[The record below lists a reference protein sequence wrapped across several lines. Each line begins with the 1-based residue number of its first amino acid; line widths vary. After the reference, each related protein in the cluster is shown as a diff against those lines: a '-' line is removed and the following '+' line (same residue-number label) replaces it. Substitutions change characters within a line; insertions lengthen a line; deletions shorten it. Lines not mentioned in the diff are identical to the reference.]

1 MAIVSEERFTDETLA
16 TVRDRVR
23 PLREHSWRAR
33 HQANSTAAQ
42 LANNAQQNPIHSLSG
57 EAIDRKDD
65 LTLERPSMLQYKASV
80 NLSHCSHRGK
90 HAITLRKIPFNKFEA
105 LR

>member
-23 PLREHSWRAR
+23 PLRDHSSRAR
-33 HQANSTAAQ
+33 PQANSTAAQ
-42 LANNAQQNPIHSLSG
+42 PANNAQQNPIHSLSG
-57 EAIDRKDD
+57 EAIDRQDD
-65 LTLERPSMLQYKASV
+65 LTVKPASILQYKASV
-80 NLSHCSHRGK
+80 NLSRCSHRGK
-90 HAITLRKIPFNKFEA
+90 HDIIMRKISFNKSEA